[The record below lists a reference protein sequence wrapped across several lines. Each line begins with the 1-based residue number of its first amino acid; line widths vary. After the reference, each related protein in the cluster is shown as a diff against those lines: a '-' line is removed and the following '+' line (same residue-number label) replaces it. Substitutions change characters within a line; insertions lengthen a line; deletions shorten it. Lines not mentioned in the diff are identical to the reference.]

1 MEMPSETTR
10 ESLRVNAP
18 LVKQVLRK
26 IFLEDWLTK
35 LLALAITVALWVGVT
50 GLSEVGSDRYKVPL
64 VLRLA
69 DNAEATNQPISE
81 VEIRIS
87 GDKRRLQQI
96 RESDLRVFVDLTRF
110 SVGNQT
116 VTLAPD
122 TVSLPDLPN
131 GIRLEDINPK
141 KIVVRLEAI
150 EEKEIAVRVE
160 TQGAVPQGME
170 IYSETV
176 VPAKI
181 RVRGPASYLR
191 TLTSIA
197 TEKVDLAE
205 KYADFT
211 ARQVRLAPLS
221 NENATPLDSFV
232 DVSFRIGET
241 RAERI
246 FVIPIQDSKRRA
258 QITLFGGRSLFD
270 GITAKDFSATLS
282 VGSEEPSID
291 LPAAL
296 DGRVEVRRVRLL

>member
-1 MEMPSETTR
+1 MPSGTSK
-10 ESLRVNAP
+10 ESVVVNAS

-35 LLALAITVALWVGVT
+35 LLALAITIALWIGVT

-69 DNAEATNQPISE
+69 DNAEATNQPIDE

-96 RESDLRVFVDLTRF
+96 RESDLRVFVDLTGF
-110 SVGNQT
+110 AVGNQT
-116 VTLAPD
+116 ITLAPD
-122 TVSLPDLPN
+122 TVSLPDLPT

-150 EEKEIAVRVE
+150 EEKEVAVRVE

-170 IYSETV
+170 VYAETV
-176 VPAKI
+176 VPARI

-205 KYADFT
+205 KNADFT
-211 ARQVRLAPLS
+211 ARQIRIAPLS
-221 NENATPLDSFV
+221 NEDASPLDSFV

-241 RAERI
+241 RTEKT
-246 FVIPIQDSKRRA
+246 FTIPISDSKRRA
-258 QITLFGGRSLFD
+258 QVTLFGGRSLFD
-270 GITAKDFSATLS
+270 GITAKDFSATLAE
-282 VGSEEPSID
+282 GSEEPSID
-291 LPAAL
+291 LPENL
-296 DGRVEVRRVRLL
+296 DGQVEVRKIRLL